1 MTKNFFVNQ
10 KICLI
15 CGIPVSISKL
25 EIVLDF
31 SHGNNS
37 YFIFGSFP
45 VIPKLDWWKQCF
57 QMLVLKHQFEA
68 LISFNF
74 KHTSAL

>member
-10 KICLI
+10 KIFLI
-15 CGIPVSISKL
+15 CGIPFSISNL
-25 EIVLDF
+25 EIVFDF
-31 SHGNNS
+31 SRGINS

-45 VIPKLDWWKQCF
+45 VIPRLDWWEQCF
-57 QMLVLKHQFEA
+57 QMLVLRHQFEA